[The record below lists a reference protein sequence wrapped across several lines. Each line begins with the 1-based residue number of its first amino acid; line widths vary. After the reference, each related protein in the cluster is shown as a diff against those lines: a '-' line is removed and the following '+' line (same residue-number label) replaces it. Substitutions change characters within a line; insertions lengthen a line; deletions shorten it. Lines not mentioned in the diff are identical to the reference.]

1 MDAHRGIIY
10 DVKQLALW
18 DCHSYDFPA
27 WPWSWPWPW
36 GHGIGSLT
44 QAIAIAAATTTT
56 SGSLIGFEMEKL
68 DQVALDAAAKM
79 LCKINKENIAPAG
92 PKQNRGAWS
101 EHELYSLPA

>member
-1 MDAHRGIIY
+1 MIS
-10 DVKQLALW
+10 QLG
-18 DCHSYDFPA
+18 PG
-27 WPWSWPWPW
+27 PGP
-36 GHGIGSLT
+36 GHGAMGNGSLT

-92 PKQNRGAWS
+92 PKQNRAAWS

>member
-1 MDAHRGIIY
+1 MIS
-10 DVKQLALW
+10 QLG
-18 DCHSYDFPA
+18 P
-27 WPWSWPWPW
+27 
-36 GHGIGSLT
+36 GHGPWHRVPDP
-44 QAIAIAAATTTT
+44 AATTT

-101 EHELYSLPA
+101 EEKLRPGTSCTRCLAG